1 MKIVD
6 ELISF
11 YRHIYLNL
19 PRIARLAGVALVLVV
34 GLIHLD
40 EAP

>member
-1 MKIVD
+1 MRIVD
-6 ELISF
+6 ELIF

-19 PRIARLAGVALVLVV
+19 PAITRLAGVALVLVV